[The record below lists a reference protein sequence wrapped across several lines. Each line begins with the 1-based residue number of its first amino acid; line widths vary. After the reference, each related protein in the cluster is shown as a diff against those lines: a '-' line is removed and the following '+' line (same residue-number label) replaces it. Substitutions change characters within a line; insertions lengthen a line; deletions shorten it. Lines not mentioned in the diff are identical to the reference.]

1 MTWIKTILPDEATGE
16 LQEIYE
22 ETKSPHGTYDNVYIS
37 KSLRP
42 KTIRGHDTLYRS
54 VLHND
59 DVTLPLW
66 FLELVATYTSAL
78 NDCLYAATHHGHN
91 YRALLNDPARAAEID
106 KAMAANAF
114 ETVFDGKELAF
125 LNYTRKLTLTPGMIA
140 KEDIELMR
148 AAGAD
153 DGEILEVN
161 QCCALFNYSNRSL
174 SGLGVDIGDD
184 RVGFY

>member
-1 MTWIKTILPDEATGE
+1 MTWIRTILPENATGE
-16 LQEIYE
+16 LKEIYE

-42 KTIRGHDTLYRS
+42 QTIRGHDVIYRA
-54 VLHND
+54 VLHHP

-66 FLELVATYTSAL
+66 FLELVATYTGILL
-78 NDCLYAATHHGHN
+78 NCTYSPTHHGTN
-91 YRALLNDPARAAEID
+91 YRRLLNDPARQAKIDAAL
-106 KAMAANAF
+106 AADRF
-114 ETVFDGKELAF
+114 EDAFDGKDLEF
-125 LNYTRKLTLTPGMIA
+125 LRYTKKLTLTPGDITKA
-140 KEDIELMR
+140 DIEAMQ

-161 QCCALFNYSNRSL
+161 QVCAVFNYSNRSL
-174 SGLGVDIGDD
+174 AGLGVDVGDD

>member
-1 MTWIKTILPDEATGE
+1 MTWIKTILPEDATGD
-16 LQEIYE
+16 LKEIYE
-22 ETKSPHGTYDNVYIS
+22 QTKSPHGTYDNVYIS

-42 KTIRGHDTLYRS
+42 QTILGHDTIYRA
-54 VLHND
+54 VLHHP

-66 FLELVATYTSAL
+66 FLELVATYTGILL
-78 NDCLYAATHHGHN
+78 NCTYSPTHHGTN
-91 YRALLNDPARAAEID
+91 YRRLLADPERQAVIDAAMEAD
-106 KAMAANAF
+106 QFEDAF
-114 ETVFDGKELAF
+114 SGKELEF
-125 LNYTRKLTLTPGMIA
+125 LRYTKKLTLTPGEITKA
-140 KEDIELMR
+140 DIEAMQ

-161 QCCALFNYSNRSL
+161 QVCAVFNYSNRSL

>member
-1 MTWIKTILPDEATGE
+1 MTWIRTILPEEATGE
-16 LQEIYE
+16 LKEIYE
-22 ETKSPHGTYDNVYIS
+22 KTKSPHGTYDNVYIS

-42 KTIRGHDTLYRS
+42 KAILGHDTLYRG

-66 FLELVATYTSAL
+66 FLELVATYTSVL

-91 YRALLNDPARAAEID
+91 YRSLLGDAARVAEID
-106 KAMAANAF
+106 AAMEKDDFSA
-114 ETVFDGKELAF
+114 VFDGKELEF
-125 LNYTRKLTLTPGMIA
+125 LRYTRKLTKTPGAIS
-140 KEDIELMR
+140 KEDIEAMQ

-153 DGEILEVN
+153 DGEILEVC

-174 SGLGVDIGDD
+174 SGLGVDIGED